1 MKKEAPTRRGGL
13 EGKKIEK
20 KEAGKIGGF
29 GTGITRENA
38 PWKAGLKASKAS
50 LQAIGGIKP
59 DLSFVAVTGD
69 YNIPPVI
76 KGILKGNGGAPVVGV
91 VTHGFVFTEDDIV
104 DKGIGVSSVSIESIK
119 FQVGIGKGIS
129 RNMEQAIGDAVT
141 PILDQIVTKKAEG
154 YEYLTLFFV
163 VDAIRNG
170 DLLLN
175 QITKILDEH
184 EEFIP
189 FIGAVLD
196 ITGKV
201 SEGSGIIYLDNVY
214 NDAILVVGLFSR
226 TPITSGYGHGLYP
239 LVPKRA
245 TSVSGDVIVELD
257 GKPAYDVWKD
267 YLVRKGYDEKDI
279 DSNPAK
285 YLSRFLFGIPDPS
298 SPRHPKVRM
307 ALGIT
312 EDGGIRLSGLLKEN
326 STVWFMEAR
335 KERMID
341 SAGNSVIKAIEDLKD
356 ARPAGAMILS
366 SIIRYLNMKEDY
378 FEEIQAM
385 RRKLGIPLLGFNSA
399 GEFYRPT
406 STMRWY
412 HNSSV
417 ITVVI
422 PE

>member
-1 MKKEAPTRRGGL
+1 MKKETPGKRGSLG
-13 EGKKIEK
+13 GAKAEK
-20 KEAGKIGGF
+20 KETGEIGGF
-29 GTGITRENA
+29 GTGITTENA

-59 DLSFVAVTGD
+59 DLTFVAVAGD

-76 KGILKGNGGAPVVGV
+76 KGVSKGNGGAPVVGV
-91 VTHGFVFTEDDIV
+91 VTHGFVFNEEAIV
-104 DKGIGVSSVSIESIK
+104 DKGIAVSGVSLDTVK
-119 FQVGIGKGIS
+119 FQIGLGKELS
-129 RNMEQAIGDAVT
+129 KDVEQAIQEAVT

-163 VDAIRNG
+163 ADAIRNG
-170 DLLLN
+170 DLLLG
-175 QITKILDEH
+175 QFTKMLDERD
-184 EEFIP
+184 EFIP

-196 ITGKV
+196 ITGKP
-201 SEGSGIIYLDNVY
+201 SEGSGIIYLDNLY
-214 NDAILVVGLFSR
+214 TDALLVVGMFSKS
-226 TPITSGYGHGLYP
+226 PITSGYGHGLYP

-267 YLVRKGYDEKDI
+267 YLIRKGYDGTDI
-279 DSNPAK
+279 DNNPGN
-285 YLSRFLFGIPDPS
+285 YLSRFLFGIPDPT

-312 EDGGIRLSGLLKEN
+312 EEGGIKLSGLLKEN

-341 SAGNSVIKAIEDLKD
+341 SAGNSVIKAIEDLKEGK
-356 ARPAGAMILS
+356 PVGAMVLS
-366 SIIRYLNMKEDY
+366 SLVRYLNMKEDY
-378 FEEIQAM
+378 FEEISAM
-385 RRKLGIPLLGFNSA
+385 QRKLGIPLIGFNSA

-406 STMRWY
+406 STMKWY

-417 ITVVI
+417 ITTVI
-422 PE
+422 AE